1 MKKLFLALLSIA
13 LFSSTSAYAAKA
25 QLVKST
31 PAEGSVNATPPSA
44 FVLEFTEAVK
54 LHQVYIKKDND
65 REVPL
70 SNLSAKTAKTTT
82 IPAPSLTA
90 GHYVLE
96 WSVFTQESTVLRGRI
111 RFTVS
116 TEGVAALASPH

>member
-13 LFSSTSAYAAKA
+13 LFSGTAAYASKA

-54 LHQVYIKKDND
+54 LHQAYIKKDND
-65 REVPL
+65 REISL
-70 SNLSAKTAKTTT
+70 GNLPPNTAKTTT
-82 IPAPSLTA
+82 IPAPSLAA

-116 TEGVAALASPH
+116 AEGVAALASPH